1 MTMTSKARYN
11 KELFINSVKGLPR
24 QEQLYA
30 VGALITY
37 YYNRRYEGVG
47 MVVVGGLS
55 SSYHSNS
62 QYLTDDVDLV
72 VLDDE
77 LYQEVMVD
85 LGFNRGI
92 KHNYSSRYWVYE
104 ELSIAVEAPGSN
116 FDTVDLTRI
125 NRVTIAGYTLY
136 IQGVD
141 DIFNDRLMG
150 YATGRYDDYL
160 EQLDSLYRHNKD
172 KLDWG
177 YITKSCQSRQE
188 RLILS
193 KLRERYERQSIELDF
208 ASIKYDEL
216 YLYLDDD
223 SISTVRLRGW
233 YVVTMSKAVI
243 YVSKKGGIAILGG
256 YINGYKVYFTTTL
269 SRYYQGGMDET
280 VGFSIQDVRK
290 YNGNF
295 IDYVL
300 FRRILNTYAIN
311 QVSKNG
317 YLTYTQYK
325 RAGIGVDFKSYV
337 NNLTIHN
344 QTTNQV
350 SQRLRSSL
358 AKKYKTFEQETFL
371 RYGTLW
377 VEGYL
382 ILVGKRVF
390 ILDIEDDEVLMYDS
404 PSNVGV
410 GRILSAIK
418 KVKHT

>member
-300 FRRILNTYAIN
+300 FRRILNTYAIK
-311 QVSKNG
+311 QLSTNG
-317 YLTYTQYK
+317 YLTYNQYVQ
-325 RAGIGVDFKSYV
+325 AGIGDDFNSYI
-337 NNLTIHN
+337 NQLTIYN
-344 QTTNQV
+344 QTDTQV
-350 SQRLRSSL
+350 AHQLKSKLV
-358 AKKYKTFEQETFL
+358 KKYKTFRTDAFNQ
-371 RYGTLW
+371 YGTLW
-377 VEGYL
+377 LKNYL
-382 ILVGKRVF
+382 ILVGKKVF
-390 ILDIEDDEVLMYDS
+390 VYQIDTDTVLLYDS
-404 PSNVGV
+404 PTNVAELDIV
-410 GRILSAIK
+410 KLIK
-418 KVKHT
+418 